1 MNKILKVL
9 ALGCDGFVDH
19 SLFRF
24 SGSESENSGVG
35 NRIL

>member
-9 ALGCDGFVDH
+9 ALGAMAF

-24 SGSESENSGVG
+24 SGSESENSGVR